1 MTLAP
6 GTRLGR
12 YEIRSHI
19 GAGGM
24 GDVYL
29 AQDTELDRDVAL
41 KVLPAEAASDEQ
53 RMRRFVQEAKAVS
66 VLNHPNILT
75 IHEIGN
81 AGDLQFMAT
90 EFVKGITLRQHM
102 NSGRMAISE
111 VLEISM
117 QAASALAAAHDAGI
131 AHRDIKP
138 DNIMLRQDGYV
149 KVLDFG
155 LAKLMG
161 LPEMDKESQTK
172 ELVRTNPGLI
182 VGTLRY
188 MSPEQARG
196 QKLDQTTDIWSLG
209 VVLYEMVAG
218 HYPFK
223 DDTATDVL
231 ASILLGAPPSLTEYW
246 PQAPEELDR
255 IVMKALAKDRDE
267 RYQSARDLLIDL
279 RLLKQRLDV
288 ESEMERIERPLG
300 QVSIA
305 KSTGRVRAP
314 ITGIQKA
321 RPTRGLSKTTTR
333 RRPVHKAIDSLAIL
347 PFRNTSNDPEKE
359 YLSDGI
365 TESIINTLSQI
376 PKLRVM
382 ALSTVFRYKGRD
394 VDPLEVGRALNVRA
408 ILTGK
413 VLQLG
418 QNLIIKAELVDVADG
433 SQLWGEQYD
442 RKPGD
447 ILAIQ
452 REISREITAK
462 LRLKVSGEQRKRLER
477 PHTENIKAYQLYLK
491 GRYFWNKRTEQGL
504 KKGIE
509 FFNQAIEEDPLY
521 ALAYVGLADSYNMLA
536 TYNLSQPHA
545 VLSRAKAAAESALA
559 IDNQLAEAHTSLAK
573 VRADYD
579 WDWRAAEQ
587 EFKRSLELNP
597 NYATAHH
604 WYALHLMAM
613 GQFESAAAEIKLA
626 QQLDPLSLS
635 INVSTGLP
643 LYWSRRYDEA
653 IVEFRRTLELDL
665 SFALAH
671 VLLGQAYAQK
681 GMFDEAIAELST
693 AEELDNT
700 PRARAI
706 LGYTLAVAGRRDEA
720 ARILSELQ
728 DLESQKYVAPYF
740 RVLIYTALGER
751 EQALEWLEKAYEE
764 RSEWLVW
771 LKVDP
776 KLDSLRSDPRF
787 ADLVQRVGLP

>member
-29 AQDTELDRDVAL
+29 AQDTELDRDIAL

-81 AGDLQFMAT
+81 AGDVQFMAT
-90 EFVKGITLRQHM
+90 EFVRGITLRQHM

-209 VVLYEMVAG
+209 VVIYEMVAG

-231 ASILLGAPPSLTEYW
+231 ASILLGAPASLTEYW

-288 ESEMERIERPLG
+288 ESEMERIERPRG

-305 KSTGRVRAP
+305 KSTGRVKAP
-314 ITGIQKA
+314 TTGVQKV
-321 RPTRGLSKTTTR
+321 RPTRGLSKSTTR
-333 RRPVHKAIDSLAIL
+333 RRQVHKAIDSLAIL

-365 TESIINTLSQI
+365 TETIINTLSQI

-418 QNLIIKAELVDVADG
+418 ENLIIKAELVDVADG

-462 LRLKVSGEQRKRLER
+462 LRLKLSGEQRKRLER
-477 PHTENIKAYQLYLK
+477 PHTENIRAYQLYLK

-536 TYNLSQPHA
+536 TYNVSQPGA
-545 VLSRAKAAAESALA
+545 VLGRAKAAAESALE

-579 WDWRAAEQ
+579 WDWPAAEQ
-587 EFKRSLELNP
+587 EFKRSLKLNP

-613 GQFESAAAEIKLA
+613 GRFEEAAAEINSA
-626 QQLDPLSLS
+626 QQIDPLSLS

-643 LYWSRRYDEA
+643 FYWSRRYDEA
-653 IVEFRRTLELDL
+653 IEQFRRTLELDL
-665 SFALAH
+665 SFPLSH
-671 VLLGQAYAQK
+671 VLLGQAYVQK
-681 GMFDEAIAELST
+681 GMFDEAIAALSR
-693 AEELDNT
+693 ARELDDT

-706 LGYTLAVAGRRDEA
+706 LGYTLGVAGRTEEA

-728 DLESQKYVAPYF
+728 ELASHEYVAPFF
-740 RVLIYTALGER
+740 RVLIYTALGEQ
-751 EQALEWLEKAYEE
+751 EQALAWLEKAYEE

>member
-1 MTLAP
+1 MTLDP

-12 YEIRSHI
+12 YEIRSQI

-24 GDVYL
+24 GEVYL
-29 AQDTELDRDVAL
+29 ARDTELERDVAL
-41 KVLPAEAASDEQ
+41 KVLPADAALDEQ
-53 RMRRFVQEAKAVS
+53 RMRRFIQEAKAVS

-81 AGDLQFMAT
+81 ADDVQFMAT
-90 EFVKGITLRQHM
+90 EFVNGITLRKRM
-102 NSGRMAISE
+102 KSGRMELSE
-111 VLEISM
+111 VLDVSM

-131 AHRDIKP
+131 VHRDIKP
-138 DNIMLRQDGYV
+138 ENIMIRQDGYV

-155 LAKLMG
+155 LAKLLS
-161 LPEMDKESQTK
+161 LPQIDRESETIVK
-172 ELVRTNPGLI
+172 TDPGLI

-196 QKLDQTTDIWSLG
+196 QSLNKATDVWSLG
-209 VVLYEMVAG
+209 VVIYEMVAD
-218 HYPFK
+218 HYPFQ
-223 DDTATDVL
+223 DQTTTDVL
-231 ASILLGAPPSLTEYW
+231 ASILMAAPPPLTEYW
-246 PQAPEELDR
+246 PQAPEELER
-255 IVMKALAKDRDE
+255 IVMKALAKDRED
-267 RYQSARDLLIDL
+267 RYKAAGDLLIDL
-279 RLLKQRLDV
+279 RLLKQRLEV
-288 ESEMERIERPLG
+288 ESEMARIGRPVGDVTIEESAGWARLAAAG
-300 QVSIA
+300 VQ
-305 KSTGRVRAP
+305 KSRF
-314 ITGIQKA
+314 
-321 RPTRGLSKTTTR
+321 TRSANESTR
-333 RRPVHKAIDSLAIL
+333 RRQSHEAIDSLAIL
-347 PFRNTSNDPEKE
+347 PLMNTSKDPERE

-376 PKLRVM
+376 PELRVM
-382 ALSTVFRYKGRD
+382 ARSTVFRYKGRE
-394 VDPLEVGRALNVRA
+394 VDPLEVGRALNVSA
-408 ILTGK
+408 ILTGQ
-413 VLQLG
+413 VLQWG
-418 QNLIIKAELVDVADG
+418 QSLIIKAELVDVADG

-462 LRLKVSGEQRKRLER
+462 LRLKLSGEQKQRLEKR
-477 PHTENIKAYQLYLK
+477 HTENINAYQFYLK

-536 TYNLSQPHA
+536 AYNLSQPRA
-545 VLSRAKAAAESALA
+545 VLSRAKAAAESALE
-559 IDNQLAEAHTSLAK
+559 IDNLLAEAHTSLAR

-579 WDWRAAEQ
+579 WDWPAAEQ
-587 EFKRSLELNP
+587 EFKRALELNP

-613 GQFESAAAEIKLA
+613 GHFEEATAEINRA
-626 QQLDPLSLS
+626 QQIDPLSLS
-635 INVSTGLP
+635 INASIGLP
-643 LYWSRRYDEA
+643 FYWSRRNDEA
-653 IVEFRRTLELDL
+653 IEQFRRTLELDQ

-681 GMFDEAIAELST
+681 GMFDQAIAELIK
-693 AEELDNT
+693 ARELDDT
-700 PRARAI
+700 TRARAI
-706 LGYTLAVAGRRDEA
+706 LGYTLAVAGRKDEA
-720 ARILSELQ
+720 VRILGELQ
-728 DLESQKYVAPYF
+728 ELASQKYVSAYF
-740 RVLIYTALGER
+740 RVLIHTALGER
-751 EQALEWLEKAYEE
+751 DQALEWLEKAYEE

-787 ADLVQRVGLP
+787 TSLVQRVGLP